1 MQLRVVWF
9 ALTAKI
15 MVNSDFPPVDWL
27 SQREP
32 WQTPQY
38 TPPYPHNLPA
48 KADAAVQTTANF
60 PGYPSTV
67 AITDP
72 YRFSSLV
79 DLSIITTTASV
90 KFLDQPIGKRN
101 TLGFRNASTASQVIY
116 IGFGGNATT
125 SSWLQINPGITV
137 FFDTVVPQD
146 DLYVISDVT
155 GGVLAYVY
163 STYPG

>member
-1 MQLRVVWF
+1 
-9 ALTAKI
+9 
-15 MVNSDFPPVDWL
+15 MVNPDFPPVDWL

-38 TPPYPHNLPA
+38 MPPYPHNLPA

-60 PGYPSTV
+60 PGYSSTV
-67 AITDP
+67 SITDP
-72 YRFSSLV
+72 YRFSSIV

-101 TLGFRNASTASQVIY
+101 TLGFRNASTANQVIY

-125 SSWLQINPGITV
+125 SSWLQINPGSTV

>member
-1 MQLRVVWF
+1 MGD
-9 ALTAKI
+9 
-15 MVNSDFPPVDWL
+15 NNFPPVGWL
-27 SQREP
+27 NKRVP
-32 WQTPQY
+32 WTNPQY
-38 TPPYPHNLPA
+38 IPGYPHNLPA
-48 KADAAVQTTANF
+48 KADAGLPSGFDSPTSTNF
-60 PGYPSTV
+60 PGYSSTV

-72 YRFSSLV
+72 YRFASFV
-79 DLSIITTTASV
+79 DLSIITTTTSV

-125 SSWLQINPGITV
+125 GSWLQINPGTIV
-137 FFDTVVPQD
+137 LFDTVVPQD

-155 GGVLAYVY
+155 AGVLAYVY